1 MADLD
6 ENLAVWKDWD
16 WSQAGEEW
24 SATWG
29 GTPALWYGALLPRL
43 HSFIPTET
51 ILEIAPGYGR
61 WTDYLKDA
69 CERLVLVDMAEN
81 CIDACRERF
90 SAASNIDFH
99 TNDGRSLQMI
109 ADGSIDLAFSF
120 DSLVHAEEDVLSGYL
135 TQLAAKLRPDGVGF
149 IHHSNAGAYR
159 ALSAIT
165 RRAPNRGKRRLVDSG
180 LLLDVY
186 AWRAESVTA
195 ERFAAA
201 CEAAGMV
208 CISQEKITW
217 EHGPWL
223 TDAISVFTPRGSR
236 WDRPRVVLSNRGF
249 REQARRAARLYSAA

>member
-1 MADLD
+1 
-6 ENLAVWKDWD
+6 
-16 WSQAGEEW
+16 
-24 SATWG
+24 
-29 GTPALWYGALLPRL
+29 
-43 HSFIPTET
+43 
-51 ILEIAPGYGR
+51 
-61 WTDYLKDA
+61 
-69 CERLVLVDMAEN
+69 
-81 CIDACRERF
+81 
-90 SAASNIDFH
+90 
-99 TNDGRSLQMI
+99 MI

-201 CEAAGMV
+201 CEAAGMA